1 MEKKGTGAEHVS
13 YRHNVFRN
21 KMLGFEK
28 ILFIIML
35 SVNILYIIVSF
46 ADKNLP
52 AIMTED
58 IIRLISVTAVQIISC
73 CSFRIIN
80 SRDNF
85 SNETKN
91 RMCCI
96 SLVGLFAAEEL
107 LFYFCEP
114 LWVGTAVVMVI
125 SSFFNDRKTIFV
137 IYATSIAVWIAS
149 AFMYN
154 YSASSAVKALDVRDF
169 AATFLLISCVFA
181 ISVILYNFN
190 KLQVEDV
197 VEYYDGEKKLQEKLS
212 TDYLTQLHTRFSI
225 YENIKQAMHDYYFS
239 GKDVCVAMLDID
251 FFKKVNDTYGHD
263 KGDMVLRTLSRVI
276 SQYTDD
282 TIHAG
287 RYGGEEFLILFSGY
301 TRKQAGKIL
310 EGMLTNFRNQE
321 YDFLPEDVIITFSAG
336 FTYLDNKNIDVEGF
350 IKCADEAL
358 YYSKE
363 HGRNQITY
371 YNDLKV
377 EDYVRSIPDFPEPGI
392 IFRDVT
398 SVIQSPEGLKL
409 AIDGLT
415 DLIGDTEFD
424 VVVGPESRGFIFGVP
439 VAYNT
444 GKGFVPVRKKGKLP
458 CETISADYELEYG
471 TATIEMH
478 KDAITP
484 GQKVIIVDD
493 LIATGGTTEAII
505 KLVEELGGEVVKV
518 LFLMELEGLKGRD
531 KIAGYDVESVIKYPG
546 K

>member
-1 MEKKGTGAEHVS
+1 MYK
-13 YRHNVFRN
+13 RQ
-21 KMLGFEK
+21 
-28 ILFIIML
+28 
-35 SVNILYIIVSF
+35 VNILYIIVSF

-58 IIRLISVTAVQIISC
+58 IIRLISVTVVQIISY
-73 CSFRIIN
+73 CSFRMIN

-137 IYATSIAVWIAS
+137 IYATSIVVWIAS

-154 YSASSAVKALDVRDF
+154 YGATSAGKALDVRDF
-169 AATFLLISCVFA
+169 AATFLLISCVLA

-336 FTYLDNKNIDVEGF
+336 FTYLDNKNMDVEGF

-371 YNDLKV
+371 YNDL
-377 EDYVRSIPDFPEPGI
+377 RL
-392 IFRDVT
+392 RDMQVN
-398 SVIQSPEGLKL
+398 
-409 AIDGLT
+409 
-415 DLIGDTEFD
+415 
-424 VVVGPESRGFIFGVP
+424 R
-439 VAYNT
+439 
-444 GKGFVPVRKKGKLP
+444 
-458 CETISADYELEYG
+458 
-471 TATIEMH
+471 
-478 KDAITP
+478 
-484 GQKVIIVDD
+484 
-493 LIATGGTTEAII
+493 
-505 KLVEELGGEVVKV
+505 
-518 LFLMELEGLKGRD
+518 
-531 KIAGYDVESVIKYPG
+531 
-546 K
+546 